1 MAETLRETFISRNN
15 STLQMPDKPFIRRML
30 DPSSPTIESD
40 GEEASV
46 KTMSMDG
53 KVFPTVV
60 PQEQA
65 DGSYVLT
72 ELSPDAAYELA
83 MRTGNYINA
92 KNDEEADLYS
102 KVLSEEAGER
112 RRQYKNNQ
120 AFLERGGRSL
130 GDLEFRA
137 DVDSYVGDDALTKLG
152 LELQRRGL
160 LQLKGVPLDK
170 DTRFSADGY
179 TILGGYEGTDSALR
193 PIFKEEIALQNPLT
207 KSSIMEKPNLATYV
221 AGESDIPAANRPKGA
236 QELTALHELR
246 HGALEY
252 LFNNTD
258 LKKQKYFDKFDI
270 DVEED
275 IMDMIDNRIIK
286 DQNIPLEMDKVSKLD
301 PKYIGG
307 KERLNTITQYAND
320 ALSKFNV
327 PERAEQERPSMLN
340 RLLGM
345 EQGGIM
351 MAQQG
356 QTALPMTQAT
366 SAPQGGGPKSANPA
380 AKPALVSAPQQAPRP
395 GEQDPRDAAI
405 KEVAD
410 KMKPQTPPAPLAQ
423 PVGGLAAPQQPP
435 AEPVPMMAKG
445 GTPEEKPEGLA
456 VMIGLGAPT
465 PSYEDAAEGN
475 PPPGATKEE
484 VADDQLVLLSEG
496 ELVVPA
502 NVVRYH
508 GLGTYEGMRR
518 EALMGLQDME
528 QNGQIEYVSGGK
540 EKADKIDENG
550 GIVKAQTGTFLMT
563 NPQFPGQTISPV
575 YKPMTFQ
582 TPVAASQQF
591 VTTPGQQPTAQT
603 GTVTSLGLP
612 TAQSTTALSPL
623 LLPTVPSDITGVYA
637 PNVGQYTQFQDKADG
652 GDTTTPTTPTTPTPT
667 TPADPRAG
675 AADSGGGNGRDE
687 PAPAATTVLGNQRY
701 ELAYDSSTRKPG
713 IQGALMSLGN
723 IDQVK
728 VTDLN
733 TGQSAFMS
741 RDRYNTLKDT
751 EDRASVDSFMN
762 DLFAAQEGVDY
773 QGNRAREIY
782 NAANPVKGFVRG
794 IGAGLGYMDDFGP
807 SRAENQAAA
816 KSLIEAQGGTYSGQS
831 LAEAIALDSGFK
843 RETPAPVFTVDAA
856 GNRVPMDR
864 GTSFPEQAFG
874 AGTVGTPATPLETTA
889 GFTGPYT
896 QEGPVGL
903 AAPTVSAVPDARLPD
918 ELTGPPMGMMAT
930 PRSLSSFGISPGD
943 FETKRSYVGDD
954 TAPSTGMVQ
963 ESVIETAN
971 ALIARGVP
979 ATRALEMAQET
990 ARTGVVSPSMQ
1001 RELAPPLEGIVQTSY
1016 GPMPE
1021 RSSVDLQMR
1030 DAGLRQGPS
1039 FDDSA
1044 LGKSTMAADRFE
1056 EGDFETGRSYVGD
1069 DDDGPSPAQEAAR
1082 EAANRAATK
1091 QAEAAAGYE
1100 RDGYSADVAANKA
1113 AADAAAQKQEGDPN
1127 VKAVTDRYGNAVTSG
1142 GGKSIAISGS
1152 SRSKGKTYGD
1162 LSTAPP
1168 GQSGPDGADKGK
1180 IVCTEMYRQTQLD
1193 DWAKAIK
1200 IWDIYQKKY
1209 LTPLHE
1215 VGYHWLFKPYV
1226 HGMKRSGILTA
1237 TGAFLA
1243 KKRTQHL
1250 RHILTKGR
1258 AKDSFVGNVWC
1269 KIIHPIVYLVGKMV
1283 YKK

>member
-1 MAETLRETFISRNN
+1 MAETLRETFLSRNN

-83 MRTGNYINA
+83 MRTGNYIDA
-92 KNDEEADLYS
+92 GNDKEADLYS

-193 PIFKEEIALQNPLT
+193 PIFKEKISLQNPLT

-246 HGALEY
+246 HGALDY

-301 PKYIGG
+301 TKYIGG

-340 RLLGM
+340 RLFGM

-356 QTALPMTQAT
+356 QAVLPVTEAT
-366 SAPQGGGPKSANPA
+366 SAPQGGGPKAANPA
-380 AKPALVSAPQQAPRP
+380 AKPTLAPPPTKAPRP
-395 GEQDPRDAAI
+395 GSQDPRDEAMQ
-405 KEVAD
+405 EVAQELQAD
-410 KMKPQTPPAPLAQ
+410 KAPQPTPPAPQPVQQPMQ

-435 AEPVPMMAKG
+435 AVPMMAKG
-445 GTPEEKPEGLA
+445 GTTDEKPEGLA
-456 VMIGLGAPT
+456 VMIGLGAPA

-540 EKADKIDENG
+540 EKADKIDDNG
-550 GIVKAQTGTFLMT
+550 GIVKAQAGTYLAPPMGQGIAN
-563 NPQFPGQTISPV
+563 NPQFGMNYAAPATYRPTTLV
-575 YKPMTFQ
+575 
-582 TPVAASQQF
+582 TPVAASSQF
-591 VTTPGQQPTAQT
+591 VKTPGQQTTPQVPSALGMT
-603 GTVTSLGLP
+603 GGVRALN
-612 TAQSTTALSPL
+612 TTNPL
-623 LLPTVPSDITGVYA
+623 LLPYTPVIPSSVTGVYA
-637 PNVGQYTQFQDKADG
+637 PNVGQYQTAIDSGA
-652 GDTTTPTTPTTPTPT
+652 TPETPEVPTVPTTPTPPPRDEGGGDRGQSPEEIAAQAEREGRIQDRKDAAAQLGYT
-667 TPADPRAG
+667 KNVGIIEGLVSSLGYGTPEVGTVMADGTIADGYGNTFDPITGKQVGFKGGIVGNIAGNLGLMDRETPDEIAANIPEASYAGLRSIAGEQSIANTLAEVGTPAQTIEDLGVVAPNPGMMSPTVDELSTPPMDSAIAAPTVTAPTVGAYNDALGAFSSGAFTASELASIAAGAKSVESSITNTQGLGAAYSKSTNPAIAEQEQLAAATALNNMDLPTAVNPVTGAPIATPTRSPVRAG
-675 AADSGGGNGRDE
+675 KVGQEMA
-687 PAPAATTVLGNQRY
+687 
-701 ELAYDSSTRKPG
+701 
-713 IQGALMSLGN
+713 SLGLGA
-723 IDQVK
+723 
-728 VTDLN
+728 TPS
-733 TGQSAFMS
+733 GAFS
-741 RDRYNTLKDT
+741 PDNV
-751 EDRASVDSFMN
+751 S
-762 DLFAAQEGVDY
+762 GVS
-773 QGNRAREIY
+773 
-782 NAANPVKGFVRG
+782 K
-794 IGAGLGYMDDFGP
+794 GAGSFGTP
-807 SRAENQAAA
+807 SSSMNSA
-816 KSLIEAQGGTYSGQS
+816 S
-831 LAEAIALDSGFK
+831 LAEAAEARRSSYDSRVAARMADLESQGHSSGY
-843 RETPAPVFTVDAA
+843 A
-856 GNRVPMDR
+856 GNKAKADIEAQDQTGNPNARSVTDKNGNAVR
-864 GTSFPEQAFG
+864 DGNGDVVTSG
-874 AGTVGTPATPLETTA
+874 N
-889 GFTGPYT
+889 
-896 QEGPVGL
+896 
-903 AAPTVSAVPDARLPD
+903 
-918 ELTGPPMGMMAT
+918 
-930 PRSLSSFGISPGD
+930 PGGSNQGGS
-943 FETKRSYVGDD
+943 KS
-954 TAPSTGMVQ
+954 
-963 ESVIETAN
+963 N
-971 ALIARGVP
+971 
-979 ATRALEMAQET
+979 
-990 ARTGVVSPSMQ
+990 
-1001 RELAPPLEGIVQTSY
+1001 
-1016 GPMPE
+1016 
-1021 RSSVDLQMR
+1021 
-1030 DAGLRQGPS
+1030 QGPS
-1039 FDDSA
+1039 FDDSS
-1044 LGKSTMAADRFE
+1044 LGKSSSGGSADSQTQGPSFDDSSLGKDSGGNEGCFAKGTLITMDDGTQKPVEDVDIGDEVKLGGFVFATGKFLINNLYNYKGIEVSGSHMVLEDDKWLRVEDSELATLVSEDDTIVYVFGSENRRIVIDDVVFTDYFE
-1056 EGDFETGRSYVGD
+1056 VNEQEKLKQVGD
-1069 DDDGPSPAQEAAR
+1069 SYFTNWKD
-1082 EAANRAATK
+1082 
-1091 QAEAAAGYE
+1091 
-1100 RDGYSADVAANKA
+1100 SAKITSKSNVEVRNTND
-1113 AADAAAQKQEGDPN
+1113 ADAPTLAA
-1127 VKAVTDRYGNAVTSG
+1127 
-1142 GGKSIAISGS
+1142 
-1152 SRSKGKTYGD
+1152 
-1162 LSTAPP
+1162 
-1168 GQSGPDGADKGK
+1168 
-1180 IVCTEMYRQTQLD
+1180 
-1193 DWAKAIK
+1193 
-1200 IWDIYQKKY
+1200 
-1209 LTPLHE
+1209 
-1215 VGYHWLFKPYV
+1215 
-1226 HGMKRSGILTA
+1226 
-1237 TGAFLA
+1237 
-1243 KKRTQHL
+1243 
-1250 RHILTKGR
+1250 
-1258 AKDSFVGNVWC
+1258 
-1269 KIIHPIVYLVGKMV
+1269 
-1283 YKK
+1283 